1 MKRTVVDA
9 SMAGAWTLEDERTP
23 NGDQILEFVER
34 GFLITT
40 TVFWHEYRN
49 ILAINQRRGR
59 VNEERLADLLEL
71 ALNLGI
77 QEIKQDNH
85 DQILGLA
92 FAHTLSAYDAAYRT
106 LAIEMDAGL
115 ATNDRRLARAALSE
129 GVEVHTT
136 LANVKS

>member
-23 NGDQILEFVER
+23 NGDQILKLVER

-49 ILAINQRRGR
+49 ILAANQRRGR
-59 VNEERLADLLEL
+59 VNKEKLADLLEL

-77 QEIKQDNH
+77 
-85 DQILGLA
+85 
-92 FAHTLSAYDAAYRT
+92 
-106 LAIEMDAGL
+106 
-115 ATNDRRLARAALSE
+115 
-129 GVEVHTT
+129 
-136 LANVKS
+136 